1 MASLPDMRSSL
12 PAIEAP
18 IPPGAKCTL
27 DDKHFIVGILA
38 DHGSVQECADRL
50 ASERGVQL
58 TIRTI
63 RWYRD
68 RYAADI
74 ADGRQRLEAQI
85 GRIPM
90 SSRYWRMKARQD
102 LYDKAIKTPE
112 TYPTARGL
120 LMDAA
125 REIGH
130 LDEKEA
136 EASRRNLPPM
146 YAQIINQIIQ
156 LPPEALDEFSR
167 TGEIPRTGAQAVPT
181 LPEEPVTLDAETVE
195 SGISGESDKA
205 ATPDDDKPSE
215 PGDITSVR

>member
-1 MASLPDMRSSL
+1 MPETL
-12 PAIEAP
+12 
-18 IPPGAKCTL
+18 PPGMKCSIA
-27 DDKHFIVGILA
+27 DKHFIVGILA
-38 DHGSVQECADRL
+38 DHGSVSECVERL
-50 ASERGVQL
+50 ATERGVKL
-58 TIRTI
+58 ADRTI

-102 LYDKAIKTPE
+102 LFERCIKTPE

-167 TGEIPRTGAQAVPT
+167 TGEIPRTGAQASAAGGDSPGHRERSV
-181 LPEEPVTLDAETVE
+181 PEEPVTLDAETVE
-195 SGISGESDKA
+195 SAISGESA
-205 ATPDDDKPSE
+205 EAQSPDDDKPSDA
-215 PGDITSVR
+215 GDINNVR